1 MVEVSASILNMD
13 NENAIKNL
21 YELETALID
30 YFHIDVMDGKFVK
43 DNTTEKMIEYSE
55 YISSISSLPLD
66 IHLMVE
72 DVEQYIKSFSVFEP
86 NLITFHIEAR
96 KNKEE
101 IFELIKLVKESNSRV
116 GLAIKPNTKIEE
128 IYNYLPYIHSVLI
141 MTVEP
146 GLGGQ
151 ELIPETIEKISRMKK
166 YLEQEKLE
174 VDIQA
179 DGGINLQNIDLLKQ
193 AGVSNVVVGNAL
205 MKTKDKKDMINKL
218 KTKLFFNKIS
228 AI

>member
-128 IYNYLPYIHSVLI
+128 ISNYLPYIHSVLI

-151 ELIPETIEKISRMKK
+151 ELIPETIDKISRMKK

-218 KTKLFFNKIS
+218 KN
-228 AI
+228 

>member
-1 MVEVSASILNMD
+1 MVEVSASILTMD

-21 YELETALID
+21 YELETAQID

-43 DNTTEKMIEYSE
+43 NNTTEKMIEYSE

-218 KTKLFFNKIS
+218 KN
-228 AI
+228 

>member
-218 KTKLFFNKIS
+218 KK
-228 AI
+228 

>member
-1 MVEVSASILNMD
+1 MVEVSASILNID

-218 KTKLFFNKIS
+218 KN
-228 AI
+228 

>member
-96 KNKEE
+96 KNREE

-205 MKTKDKKDMINKL
+205 MKTKDKKDMIKKL
-218 KTKLFFNKIS
+218 KN
-228 AI
+228 

>member
-43 DNTTEKMIEYSE
+43 DNTTEKLIEYSE

-218 KTKLFFNKIS
+218 KN
-228 AI
+228 

>member
-13 NENAIKNL
+13 NKNAIKNL
-21 YELETALID
+21 YELETAQID

-43 DNTTEKMIEYSE
+43 NNTTEKMIEYSE

-151 ELIPETIEKISRMKK
+151 ELIPETIEKIRRMKK

-218 KTKLFFNKIS
+218 KN
-228 AI
+228 

>member
-1 MVEVSASILNMD
+1 MSNVANPGVSAI
-13 NENAIKNL
+13 

-218 KTKLFFNKIS
+218 KN
-228 AI
+228 

>member
-151 ELIPETIEKISRMKK
+151 ELIPETIDKISRMKK

-205 MKTKDKKDMINKL
+205 MKTKDKNCLLYTSPSPRD
-218 KTKLFFNKIS
+218 
-228 AI
+228 

>member
-116 GLAIKPNTKIEE
+116 GQAIKPNTKIEE

-218 KTKLFFNKIS
+218 KN
-228 AI
+228 

>member
-151 ELIPETIEKISRMKK
+151 ELIPETIDKISRMKK

-218 KTKLFFNKIS
+218 KN
-228 AI
+228 

>member
-1 MVEVSASILNMD
+1 MVEVSASILTMD

-21 YELETALID
+21 YELETAQID

-43 DNTTEKMIEYSE
+43 NNTTEKMIEYSE

-101 IFELIKLVKESNSRV
+101 VFELIKLVKESNSRV

-166 YLEQEKLE
+166 YLEKEKLE

-218 KTKLFFNKIS
+218 KN
-228 AI
+228 

>member
-205 MKTKDKKDMINKL
+205 MKTKDNKDMINKL
-218 KTKLFFNKIS
+218 KN
-228 AI
+228 

>member
-1 MVEVSASILNMD
+1 MD

-218 KTKLFFNKIS
+218 KN
-228 AI
+228 

>member
-116 GLAIKPNTKIEE
+116 GLAIKPN
-128 IYNYLPYIHSVLI
+128 IYTLCFDN
-141 MTVEP
+141 
-146 GLGGQ
+146 
-151 ELIPETIEKISRMKK
+151 
-166 YLEQEKLE
+166 
-174 VDIQA
+174 DC
-179 DGGINLQNIDLLKQ
+179 
-193 AGVSNVVVGNAL
+193 
-205 MKTKDKKDMINKL
+205 
-218 KTKLFFNKIS
+218 
-228 AI
+228 

>member
-21 YELETALID
+21 YELETAQID

-43 DNTTEKMIEYSE
+43 NNTTEKMIEYSE

-151 ELIPETIEKISRMKK
+151 ELIPETIEKIRRMKK

-179 DGGINLQNIDLLKQ
+179 DGGINLQNIDMLKQ

-218 KTKLFFNKIS
+218 KN
-228 AI
+228 

>member
-1 MVEVSASILNMD
+1 MVEVSASILTMD

-21 YELETALID
+21 YELETAQID

-43 DNTTEKMIEYSE
+43 NNTTEKMIEYSE

-151 ELIPETIEKISRMKK
+151 ELIPETIEKIGRMKK

-218 KTKLFFNKIS
+218 KN
-228 AI
+228 

>member
-151 ELIPETIEKISRMKK
+151 ELIPETRKARGRYSSRWRNKFTK
-166 YLEQEKLE
+166 YRPVKTS
-174 VDIQA
+174 
-179 DGGINLQNIDLLKQ
+179 GSKQ
-193 AGVSNVVVGNAL
+193 CCCRQCLNE
-205 MKTKDKKDMINKL
+205 NKG
-218 KTKLFFNKIS
+218 
-228 AI
+228 

>member
-193 AGVSNVVVGNAL
+193 AGVSNVVVGNA
-205 MKTKDKKDMINKL
+205 
-218 KTKLFFNKIS
+218 
-228 AI
+228 

>member
-72 DVEQYIKSFSVFEP
+72 DVEQYIKSFSVFDP

-218 KTKLFFNKIS
+218 KN
-228 AI
+228 

>member
-116 GLAIKPNTKIEE
+116 GLAIKPNTKNEE

-218 KTKLFFNKIS
+218 KN
-228 AI
+228 

>member
-1 MVEVSASILNMD
+1 MVEVSESILNMD

-218 KTKLFFNKIS
+218 KN
-228 AI
+228 

>member
-166 YLEQEKLE
+166 YLEQEMLE

-218 KTKLFFNKIS
+218 KN
-228 AI
+228 

>member
-55 YISSISSLPLD
+55 YISSISSLQLD

-151 ELIPETIEKISRMKK
+151 ELIPETIDKISRMKK

-218 KTKLFFNKIS
+218 KN
-228 AI
+228 

>member
-146 GLGGQ
+146 GFGGQ

-218 KTKLFFNKIS
+218 KN
-228 AI
+228 

>member
-72 DVEQYIKSFSVFEP
+72 DVEHYIKSFSVFEP

-218 KTKLFFNKIS
+218 KN
-228 AI
+228 

>member
-151 ELIPETIEKISRMKK
+151 ELIPETIDKISRMKK

-179 DGGINLQNIDLLKQ
+179 DGGLNLQNIDLLKQ

-218 KTKLFFNKIS
+218 KN
-228 AI
+228 

>member
-86 NLITFHIEAR
+86 HIEAR

-218 KTKLFFNKIS
+218 KN
-228 AI
+228 

>member
-1 MVEVSASILNMD
+1 MVEVSASILTMD

-21 YELETALID
+21 YELETAQID

-43 DNTTEKMIEYSE
+43 NNTTEKMIEYSE

-96 KNKEE
+96 KNKEKV
-101 IFELIKLVKESNSRV
+101 FELIKLVKESNSRV

-218 KTKLFFNKIS
+218 KN
-228 AI
+228 

>member
-1 MVEVSASILNMD
+1 MVEVSASILNME

-218 KTKLFFNKIS
+218 KN
-228 AI
+228 

>member
-116 GLAIKPNTKIEE
+116 GLSIKPNTRIEE

-218 KTKLFFNKIS
+218 KN
-228 AI
+228 

>member
-1 MVEVSASILNMD
+1 MVEVSASILTMD

-21 YELETALID
+21 YELETVQID

-43 DNTTEKMIEYSE
+43 NNTTEKMIEYSE

-218 KTKLFFNKIS
+218 KN
-228 AI
+228 

>member
-116 GLAIKPNTKIEE
+116 GLAIKPNTRIEE

-151 ELIPETIEKISRMKK
+151 ELISETIEKISRMKK

-218 KTKLFFNKIS
+218 KN
-228 AI
+228 

>member
-128 IYNYLPYIHSVLI
+128 IYNYLPYIHSFLI
-141 MTVEP
+141 
-146 GLGGQ
+146 
-151 ELIPETIEKISRMKK
+151 ETISRTIYIS
-166 YLEQEKLE
+166 
-174 VDIQA
+174 
-179 DGGINLQNIDLLKQ
+179 QNIH
-193 AGVSNVVVGNAL
+193 
-205 MKTKDKKDMINKL
+205 
-218 KTKLFFNKIS
+218 LFFDNYF
-228 AI
+228 

>member
-13 NENAIKNL
+13 NENAIKKL

-218 KTKLFFNKIS
+218 KN
-228 AI
+228 

>member
-116 GLAIKPNTKIEE
+116 GLAIKPNTKTEE

-205 MKTKDKKDMINKL
+205 IKTKDKKDMINKL
-218 KTKLFFNKIS
+218 KK
-228 AI
+228 

>member
-179 DGGINLQNIDLLKQ
+179 DGGINLQNIDMLKQ

-218 KTKLFFNKIS
+218 KN
-228 AI
+228 